1 MTEPEE
7 LQDAI
12 LGAVAELTGD
22 DVARASGLEVEQ
34 ARRLWR
40 ALGFPEAGDEAAF
53 SKHDVEAL
61 IRVASIMEPRAAST
75 STRSSG

>member
-1 MTEPEE
+1 MTDPEE

-12 LGAVAELTGD
+12 LGARAELTGD
-22 DVARASGLEVEQ
+22 DVARESGLEVEQ

-40 ALGFPEAGDEAAF
+40 ALGFPEAGNEAAF

-61 IRVASIMEPRAAST
+61 VRVASIMERAAST